1 MAETSRGRVR
11 VEDSPKRVRVYLGGE
26 VVADTRHAKLVW
38 EIPYYPHYYFPR
50 ADVRTDL
57 LVATDTVT
65 HSPSRGDAHHF
76 TVKAGTSEA
85 TDAAWQYVDSPIEEL
100 RDLVRFDW
108 EPMDAWFEEDEEVFT
123 HARSPY
129 TRVDILDSSRH
140 VQVVV
145 NGVTVADS
153 HHPKLL
159 FETGLPTRYYLPRVD
174 VRMDLLTPTETVTHC
189 PYKGEA
195 HTWAVRAGADVIPD
209 LAWSYRA
216 PFRESLPIAGLFAF
230 YNEKVDLIVDGEAL
244 ERPHTHFS

>member
-1 MAETSRGRVR
+1 MR

-26 VVADTRHAKLVW
+26 IVADTRNAKLVW
-38 EIPYYPHYYFPR
+38 EVPYFPLYYFPR
-50 ADVRTDL
+50 ADVRTEL
-57 LVATDTVT
+57 LVVTDTVT
-65 HSPSRGDAHHF
+65 HSSSRGDAQHF
-76 TVKAGTSEA
+76 TVKAGAKEA
-85 TDAAWQYVDSPIEEL
+85 TDAAWQYVESPIEEL

-108 EPMDAWFEEDEEVFT
+108 EAMDAWFEEDEEVFT

-129 TRVDILDSSRH
+129 TRVDILESSRH

-159 FETGLPTRYYLPRVD
+159 FETGLPTRYYVAQID
-174 VRMDLLTPTETVTHC
+174 ARMDLLTPTETVTHC

-195 HTWAVRAGADVIPD
+195 HTWAVRAGDEVIPD

-216 PFRESLPIAGLFAF
+216 PFRESLPIAGLVAF